1 MSDDKI
7 FTFRGKTLDELKALS
22 EEEFVALLPAA
33 ARRKYARG
41 LTPAEQLFLD
51 KFRSG
56 KKNIKTH
63 VRELFVLPE
72 MVGQKI
78 SIYSGKEFVQ
88 VTIMEEMLG
97 LRFGELVPTRKIAQ
111 HPDSKK

>member
-1 MSDDKI
+1 MADDKV
-7 FTFRGKTLDELKALS
+7 FTFRGKTLDELKTLS
-22 EEEFVALLPAA
+22 EQEFVALLPAA

-41 LTPAEQLFLD
+41 LAPAEQLFLD

-56 KKNIKTH
+56 KKGIKTH

-78 SIYSGKEFVQ
+78 SIYNGKEFIQ
-88 VTIMEEMLG
+88 VTVFEEMLG
-97 LRFGELVPTRKIAQ
+97 LRFGELVPTRKIAK
-111 HPDSKK
+111 HPDNKK